1 MNGNATLEENI
12 CDFASFQTAYS
23 IFRSLVEEDS
33 VEELLPL
40 PGLGA
45 YSTEQVF
52 FIRYAQLWCE
62 VATREGHLKSL
73 QDNHSPGRFRANG
86 GKRGREVLKLNI
98 FPKNLPLLV
107 LMNSHSFSRAFNCSS
122 TARMN
127 PPEKCDLWSAGH

>member
-98 FPKNLPLLV
+98 FPKKPSTSSAHEQPLLLEGV
-107 LMNSHSFSRAFNCSS
+107 QLLVDRPDEP
-122 TARMN
+122 AR
-127 PPEKCDLWSAGH
+127 KV